1 MTQRS
6 ARILVVVALV
16 AAVAALVLTL
26 MGPTSP
32 PRADL
37 VAGPPAGAAAVVST
51 TGPRTTPPGPAD
63 ATAGA
68 PTTPLAP
75 TPTAGSP
82 SGLGGGTP
90 AEPARIRIPA
100 IGVDAPVVAVGLEP
114 DGAMEVP
121 GADQAGWYHPTD
133 VRPGA
138 ASGSAVV
145 AAHVDFGGRRGVFF
159 DLRQVPVGAE
169 VVVVDDAGTE
179 RRFVVDTRF
188 QVDKDDLPAEELFRT
203 GGPPT
208 LTLITCGGAF
218 DRSVRHYRDN
228 IVLRAR
234 PV

>member
-1 MTQRS
+1 M
-6 ARILVVVALV
+6 
-16 AAVAALVLTL
+16 
-26 MGPTSP
+26 
-32 PRADL
+32 
-37 VAGPPAGAAAVVST
+37 
-51 TGPRTTPPGPAD
+51 
-63 ATAGA
+63 
-68 PTTPLAP
+68 
-75 TPTAGSP
+75 
-82 SGLGGGTP
+82 
-90 AEPARIRIPA
+90 
-100 IGVDAPVVAVGLEP
+100 VAVGLEP

-208 LTLITCGGAF
+208 LTLIT
-218 DRSVRHYRDN
+218 YRDG
-228 IVLRAR
+228 R
-234 PV
+234 PVGIQWVVLETNETFQVGEYQELVYSAQELPAHPELTVSSSSTPTPPP